1 MSQHERSGVRTAP
14 RLRSRL
20 IAMAA
25 LLVLAAGVAACDQ
38 RGPDPTEASVTAELG
53 PFTYATTTVPVQ
65 TGKFGGG
72 TIYYPTGTTQ
82 RVGAV
87 AVVPGFI
94 SDQSSMSWYGP
105 RLASQGFVVFTIDT
119 LSGFDNP
126 SQRATQLREALVY
139 LTTNAAVP
147 AAVRDRTDV
156 NRLAVLGWSM
166 GGGGA
171 VESAKLATP
180 ALPPLRAVVAVA
192 PWENTTSGFSTITV
206 PTLVVA
212 CEADTVAP
220 VASHAEP
227 IYNALSAASME
238 KELVEIDNGDHFCV
252 TTGNNTAGHKAAIAR
267 QVISWLKR
275 WVDGDGRYTPFL
287 CPPPLGG
294 VVSRSFSTCP
304 LGS

>member
-1 MSQHERSGVRTAP
+1 MSHRAP
-14 RLRSRL
+14 AVRLRTRL
-20 IAMAA
+20 VALAA
-25 LLVLAAGVAACDQ
+25 VVVLAAAATACDQ

-53 PFTYATTTVPVQ
+53 PFAYATTTVPVQ
-65 TGKFGGG
+65 AGKFGGG

-82 RVGAV
+82 RFGAV
-87 AVVPGFI
+87 AVVPGFLM
-94 SDQSSMSWYGP
+94 DQTTMSWYGP
-105 RLASQGFVVFTIDT
+105 RLASQGFVVFTINT
-119 LSGFDNP
+119 LSPYDNP
-126 SQRATQLREALVY
+126 GPRATQLREALVY

-147 AAVRDRTDV
+147 AAVRDRTDA

-171 VESAKLATP
+171 VEAAKLTTP
-180 ALPPLRAVVAVA
+180 TLPPLRAVVAVA
-192 PWENTTSGFSTITV
+192 PWESTTSGFSTITV

-212 CEADTVAP
+212 CEADTIAP

-227 IYNALSAASME
+227 IYNALTAATME
-238 KELVEIDNGDHFCV
+238 KELVEIDGGDHFCV
-252 TTGNNTAGHKAAIAR
+252 TTSNTTAGHKAAIAR

-287 CPPPLGG
+287 CPPPTGG